1 MLHACHV
8 QQLLAVLTMHAR
20 ITQSHMTQQQTN
32 VQHVHTWISGQLH
45 HSCQEFCHA
54 APLVRHLLAVPC
66 CLSVI
71 ASAILRL
78 RQAFKRLVTRP
89 IARSVGLAGLPLPQ
103 PVQCSGHLLLARH
116 LKACPRDAHPQV
128 CHLPTVRCSSR
139 GRARSRPCALHS
151 ALQLFALT
159 S

>member
-116 LKACPRDAHPQV
+116 LKACPVMRILRCAICRLCGAHLGAEPV
-128 CHLPTVRCSSR
+128 ADPVHCTAPCS
-139 GRARSRPCALHS
+139 RSRVD
-151 ALQLFALT
+151 
-159 S
+159 

>member
-1 MLHACHV
+1 MNRALRRDMPGKEEGRQSARHVPDQKAGLCWPYVQYMLHACHV

-89 IARSVGLAGLPLPQ
+89 VARSGGALALALAS
-103 PVQCSGHLLLARH
+103 PVRI
-116 LKACPRDAHPQV
+116 RV
-128 CHLPTVRCSSR
+128 T
-139 GRARSRPCALHS
+139 
-151 ALQLFALT
+151 FF
-159 S
+159 

>member
-89 IARSVGLAGLPLPQ
+89 IARSVGLAGLPLP
-103 PVQCSGHLLLARH
+103 
-116 LKACPRDAHPQV
+116 
-128 CHLPTVRCSSR
+128 
-139 GRARSRPCALHS
+139 ARSVLGSPSAYASPDGMPPSCASSGVPS
-151 ALQLFALT
+151 ADCAVLISGQ
-159 S
+159 SP